1 MTDKQKQ
8 AILLLNNLKLND
20 EEYFLLLEF
29 IVEQPTQVWSPT
41 WTQPQPI
48 EPFYKV
54 TCTDNDKFR
63 NVFKDIPVHK
73 VLHPD
78 NANKVENKNYNPNDC
93 LQGNT
98 TVTNADYSQF
108 KYDTVKPF
116 YNPLNDK

>member
-41 WTQPQPI
+41 WTPPQPL

-54 TCTDNDKFR
+54 TCTDN
-63 NVFKDIPVHK
+63 V
-73 VLHPD
+73 
-78 NANKVENKNYNPNDC
+78 NKVENSKYNPNDC